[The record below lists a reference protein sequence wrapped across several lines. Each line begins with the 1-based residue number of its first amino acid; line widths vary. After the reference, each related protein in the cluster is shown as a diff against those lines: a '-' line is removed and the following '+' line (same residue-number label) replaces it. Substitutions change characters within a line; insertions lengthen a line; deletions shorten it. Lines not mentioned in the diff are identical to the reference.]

1 MSFTSYEIF
10 FFQNSC
16 ETIFGGRRRGG
27 GGEEDFAAG
36 YILCG
41 CDTHANMILMNDNV
55 VKVTGV

>member
-1 MSFTSYEIF
+1 MKF
-10 FFQNSC
+10 FFFKTAVRRFS
-16 ETIFGGRRRGG
+16 EGGGEGG
-27 GGEEDFAAG
+27 GGEKDFAVG